1 MTFIALCAHRV
12 DTHWYASLHQPRQ
25 AKGTNGGS
33 PHCRRP
39 SRSPGDHQRNP
50 TTPETLNAAF
60 SANHRTSARV
70 LRTIRGSGAI
80 QGHTHLFGIGNFGGK
95 VAQPCGKWGDDGRRR
110 ATKERRRQA
119 KRGRTRETSGEEGTS
134 GYPPKCTD
142 EANGHPARSDRQEGT
157 IGIPGT
163 NGYEIAVRTDTCRAD
178 AREAGDADD
187 TGHGQAGSTHTTQGR
202 GEGAGKHR
210 TRHRQ
215 YDRHHTQDH
224 NNGVS
229 E

>member
-1 MTFIALCAHRV
+1 MRSF
-12 DTHWYASLHQPRQ
+12 
-25 AKGTNGGS
+25 

-142 EANGHPARSDRQEGT
+142 EANGHPAQSDRKHGT

-163 NGYEIAVRTDTCRAD
+163 NGYETTIRTDTGRTD
-178 AREAGDADD
+178 TEAGDADD
-187 TGHGQAGSTHTTQGR
+187 TGHGQAQQHTP
-202 GEGAGKHR
+202 H
-210 TRHRQ
+210 RHRAGGQ
-215 YDRHHTQDH
+215 ASTAQGHRQHDRHHTQDS